1 MMREYMRGVGI
12 AAVLGAAIGWSA
24 GAVAQAKVLKMH
36 TFGPERSVETKIIFE
51 PLQADV
57 EKNSGGTLKI
67 QVYHGMALGGKP
79 ADLISQAA
87 TGVVDI
93 SYTLPGYHAGRFP
106 ILEGLELPFLFSNA
120 EHTSRAAWDWVE
132 KHAYREFTDFK
143 FLSVNAIDSSL
154 VHTTRTPV
162 RRLEDMKGLK
172 IRVTGRY
179 IGMTVAALGG
189 VPVQMPLPDVYDAMA
204 KGQVQ
209 GTIINWF
216 ITVPFKLAEVFKYT
230 TEIPVANSL
239 LLIVMNNDTWKGL
252 TPEQKRGIESST
264 GREFGRRYGKAWD
277 EGANSGRKISLDR
290 GNEIFKLDANQVK
303 RWRAAA
309 KAAHNAWI
317 EDMNRKGLNGQ
328 QMHKDLLA
336 IAAKYEK

>member
-1 MMREYMRGVGI
+1 MMREYMRRVGI

-24 GAVAQAKVLKMH
+24 GAAAQAKVLKMH

-67 QVYHGMALGGKP
+67 QMYYGMALGGKP

-87 TGVVDI
+87 SGVVDI
-93 SYTLPGYHAGRFP
+93 SYTLPAYHAGRFP

-162 RRLEDMKGLK
+162 RKLEDLRGLK

-179 IGMTVAALGG
+179 IGMTVASLGG

-216 ITVPFKLAEVFKYT
+216 ITVPFKLAEVFKYS

-252 TPEQKRGIESST
+252 TPAQKRAIEKST
-264 GREFGRRYGKAWD
+264 GREYGRRYGKAWD
-277 EGANSGRKISLDR
+277 EGAKTGRKIAVDR

-303 RWRAAA
+303 RWHAAA
-309 KAAHNAWI
+309 KSAHDAWI
-317 EDMNRKGLNGQ
+317 EDMNRKGLPGQ